1 MTCVRTQPTLL
12 PAARDLVPFAQSL
25 GLLRL
30 AAWYALELST
40 QVEAPFS
47 TGASLSQALFR
58 QLEEAGVLRTPSEH
72 DSGIHRALYEP
83 LGWSYLTDWGER
95 FHLQVTLQTV
105 LLDLASR
112 QDSVSGTVELWE
124 ALSSAE
130 IETYLTH
137 LFRRHA
143 LDPASASF
151 IVHSMTDDWSELSLA
166 RKRYLAWHA
175 TRGGA
180 AALLRN
186 GMDQDAARTAM
197 LAEMRRRSR
206 WLSLRSANNELSAEE
221 YQFVPD
227 PQWKKPVLLNVFLS
241 NVLPHGLS
249 YWADHPG
256 RMANAIGNGK
266 ASRRS

>member
-1 MTCVRTQPTLL
+1 M
-12 PAARDLVPFAQSL
+12 PFAQSL

-47 TGASLSQALFR
+47 TGAPLSQALFR
-58 QLEEAGVLRTPSEH
+58 QLEEARVLRTPSEH

-83 LGWSYLTDWGER
+83 LGWCHLTDWGER
-95 FHLQVTLQTV
+95 FHLQVTLQAA
-105 LLDLASR
+105 LLELVSR
-112 QDSVSGTVELWE
+112 QGSVGGIVELWE
-124 ALSSAE
+124 ALSTAE
-130 IETYLTH
+130 IETYLAH

-143 LDPASASF
+143 LEPANASF
-151 IVHSMTDDWSELSLA
+151 IVHAMANDWSELSLA

-175 TRGGA
+175 TRGGT

-206 WLSLRSANNELSAEE
+206 WLTVRSANNDLSPEE

-227 PQWKKPVLLNVFLS
+227 PQWKKPVLLSVFLS
-241 NVLPHGLS
+241 NVLPPGLS
-249 YWADHPG
+249 YWADHPS
-256 RMANAIGNGK
+256 RLVDAI
-266 ASRRS
+266 SRSKTSRKS